1 MKKWLIGIGVVLVLA
16 GTYIGM
22 AHFSGGSFPTLGLP
36 IGGVRAELR
45 STTLN
50 FIEDVKFKDFDKAA
64 TYHHPDKQDSLDIPY
79 YIERL
84 FLIKPEA
91 LDVMSYEIVFV
102 EIDSSKLRGRVK
114 ARIKCKNL
122 IRENIHE
129 KEAMFF
135 FHRASV
141 NDPWYMVL
149 ESSLRKIEKKKNK
162 K

>member
-1 MKKWLIGIGVVLVLA
+1 MNKWVVGIGSIVVLA
-16 GTYIGM
+16 GGYISM

-36 IGGVRAELR
+36 IGGERADLR
-45 STTLN
+45 SITLQ
-50 FIEDVKFKDFDKAA
+50 FIEDVKFKDFEKAA
-64 TYHHPDKQDSLDIPY
+64 TYHHPDKQDTLDIPF

-102 EIDSSKLRGRVK
+102 EMDSSKLRGRVK

-129 KEAMFF
+129 KEAIFF
-135 FHRASV
+135 FHRDSL

-149 ESSLRKIEKKKNK
+149 ESSLRKTEKDKNK